1 MTPSVIP
8 NGMRLTP
15 TSQYLS
21 LNLAV
26 LAFKLIAVLDLVGAI
41 ALGFF
46 DYSFLSAYLVLCGA
60 IVLFA
65 DRQRRRRRYLVAP
78 FFRPVRG
85 LGISQRLLYANWHNF
100 RIINALFVLP
110 IAYYFRD
117 VDGYLKWF
125 ALIGLFS
132 TMAMPAP
139 AAALSLIKYHYDA
152 HFRIVAFRRN
162 SADIA
167 LAHKSIIMPACGLFG
182 QVLLIFDE
190 SLSAFRERS
199 RDRLSFWWL
208 SEMYHPMVLS
218 NEQDHWKKVVM
229 IELTYADFVV
239 LDWSGEITD
248 NMRWELQQALR
259 ACPPHRILL
268 IVSSVED
275 LDKPENIAVRDAA
288 RGLLMA
294 PSPQDPLTRLL
305 FLRTLGSAMAAL
317 RVEPRNECMLARAKC
332 LGDST
337 SLDVIDWRSFEE
349 CSLADSDHADF
360 QRAS

>member
-1 MTPSVIP
+1 MTLSVIP
-8 NGMRLTP
+8 DGMRLTP

-26 LAFKLIAVLDLVGAI
+26 LVFKLIAVLDLIGAI

-46 DYSFLSAYLVLCGA
+46 GYWFLSSYLVFCGVV
-60 IVLFA
+60 VLFA

-78 FFRPVRG
+78 YFRPVRG
-85 LGISQRLLYANWHNF
+85 LSISGRLLYENWHKF
-100 RIINALFVLP
+100 RSINALFVIP
-110 IAYYFRD
+110 IAYYFSD
-117 VDGYLKWF
+117 VDGYVKWF
-125 ALIGLFS
+125 ALICAFT

-139 AAALSLIKYHYDA
+139 AAVLSLIKYHYDA
-152 HFRIVAFRRN
+152 NFRIVAFRRN

-167 LAHKSIIMPACGLFG
+167 LAHKSVIMPACGLFG

-208 SEMYHPMVLS
+208 SETYHPLVLS

-268 IVSSVED
+268 IGSSMKD
-275 LDKPENIAVRDAA
+275 LEESENIAVRDAA
-288 RGLLMA
+288 RELLTA
-294 PSPQDPLTRLL
+294 PSPEVPMTRLL
-305 FLRTLGSAMAAL
+305 FLRTLKSAMEAL
-317 RVEPRNECMLARAKC
+317 RVEPRSGCMLVRAKC
-332 LGDST
+332 LADSPY
-337 SLDVIDWRSFEE
+337 LDMVDWRSFEE
-349 CSLADSDHADF
+349 CTLADSDHADL